1 MQFHKAPLLYRLISE
16 LGPHCPLDVGVEIR
30 NWIVRFV
37 NYGSISCGR
46 YVQGNR
52 HEDGNVKKFTVK
64 VPCLETLEC
73 VNEGSI
79 VLNEEGVEDFRGY
92 FVMYRFHDFF
102 KKIFIIDAS
111 KNSFSSEN
119 DYKCLF

>member
-1 MQFHKAPLLYRLISE
+1 MKTLLSLAI
-16 LGPHCPLDVGVEIR
+16 CPILKDL
-30 NWIVRFV
+30 
-37 NYGSISCGR
+37 
-46 YVQGNR
+46 YVHRNR
-52 HEDGNVKKFTVK
+52 HEDDNVKKFTVK
-64 VPCLETLEC
+64 VPSLETLEC
-73 VNEGSI
+73 VNEGLI